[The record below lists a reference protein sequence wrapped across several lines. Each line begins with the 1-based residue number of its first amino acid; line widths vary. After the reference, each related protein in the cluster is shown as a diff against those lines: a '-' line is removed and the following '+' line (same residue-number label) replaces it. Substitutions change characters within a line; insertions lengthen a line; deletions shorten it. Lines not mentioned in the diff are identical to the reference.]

1 MNHQEV
7 LSSIGLGKIELSIA
21 PPKPPHQWGN
31 VYYWWR
37 RWKTHKSLPA
47 SASIDEKLKNG
58 DFDVSPYWKQIEW
71 EYYYLAEDIIKLKSN
86 TTFTRDTIKEKKR
99 ELVTLYNRRIFKLT
113 EDAVLD
119 ERARMQ
125 DLKDS
130 IRRKYKGT
138 KEQVHEYIENYA
150 EGTIE
155 ECIQTYPHWLYR
167 NA

>member
-1 MNHQEV
+1 MNHQKV
-7 LSSIGLGKIELSIA
+7 LSSIGLDKIKVSIA
-21 PPKPPHQWGN
+21 PEKPPHQWGN

-47 SASIDEKLKNG
+47 SANIVDKLKNG
-58 DFDVSPYWKQIEW
+58 DFDISPYWKQIEW
-71 EYYYLAEDIIKLKSN
+71 EYYYLAEDVIKLRNNSS
-86 TTFTRDTIKEKKR
+86 FTRDTIKEKER
-99 ELVTLYNRRIFKLT
+99 EFITLYNRRIFKLV

-119 ERARMQ
+119 EKARMK
-125 DLKDS
+125 DLEDS

-138 KEQVHEYIENYA
+138 KEQVHKYIEHYA

-155 ECIQTYPHWLYR
+155 ECINQYSNWLYK

>member
-1 MNHQEV
+1 MDYREV
-7 LSSIGLGKIELSIA
+7 LKSIGLNNTNFSIA

-47 SASIDEKLKNG
+47 SASVYEKLKNG

-71 EYYYLAEDIIKLKSN
+71 EYYYLAEDIVKLRNN
-86 TTFTRDTIKEKKR
+86 TVFTRDTIKEKER
-99 ELVTLYNRRIFKLT
+99 ELVTLYNKRIFKLT
-113 EDAVLD
+113 DDAVLD
-119 ERARMQ
+119 ERARMK
-125 DLKDS
+125 DLEDS
-130 IRRKYKGT
+130 IRRQFKGT
-138 KEQVHEYIENYA
+138 KEQVHKYIEYYA

-155 ECIQTYPHWLYR
+155 ECINNYSNWLYK